1 MILGKVFHEYVDS
14 LKRIF
19 AIKHYI
25 DDQDA

>member
-1 MILGKVFHEYVDS
+1 MILGKVFHEYEDS
-14 LKRIF
+14 LKQIF